1 MVVNF
6 VPMVTAE
13 AQVKFCNH
21 FLDVDFVLSLLINQA
36 VQSLWQSHYT
46 VEKNAFNTESSSPLN
61 QDIKKYAQ
69 L

>member
-13 AQVKFCNH
+13 AQIKFCNH

-36 VQSLWQSHYT
+36 VQSLSEHYT
-46 VEKNAFNTESSSPLN
+46 V
-61 QDIKKYAQ
+61 
-69 L
+69 

>member
-13 AQVKFCNH
+13 VQIKFCNH

-36 VQSLWQSHYT
+36 VQSLS
-46 VEKNAFNTESSSPLN
+46 EPLYSLKECL
-61 QDIKKYAQ
+61 QH
-69 L
+69 